1 MRSFV
6 TTLLALS
13 LPLLILASHVD
24 HHGRRHADMALRARG
39 DILKKRDRCTF
50 YDITTGQ
57 YVFFVLLTS
66 SLRYFSPEQLV
77 AEDIRLEI
85 L

>member
-13 LPLLILASHVD
+13 LPLSILASHLD
-24 HHGRRHADMALRARG
+24 HHGRRHADVALRARG
-39 DILKKRDRCTF
+39 DILDKRVSGGRCTF
-50 YDITTGQ
+50 YDIDVGQ

-66 SLRYFSPEQLV
+66 SLHYFSPG
-77 AEDIRLEI
+77 
-85 L
+85 